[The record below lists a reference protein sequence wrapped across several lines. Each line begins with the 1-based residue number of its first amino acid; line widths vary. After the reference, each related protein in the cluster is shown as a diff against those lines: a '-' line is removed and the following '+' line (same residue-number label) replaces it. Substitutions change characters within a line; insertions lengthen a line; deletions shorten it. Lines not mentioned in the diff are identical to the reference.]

1 MKQEPVAWGFFDKDG
16 VIYDCVTNRDYCGEN
31 GKPLYTHP
39 SKHDLGIAEAIGFDK
54 GHEAGRQLGMRQ
66 ERALWEL
73 SASTQE
79 IENPH
84 PAKTLTDEE
93 IDDIGREHLTDGDG
107 AIEFARA
114 ILKKASE
121 K

>member
-1 MKQEPVAWGFFDKDG
+1 MNNIPHIVDSGASVMNNEPVAWGFFDKDG

-31 GKPLYTHP
+31 GKPLYT
-39 SKHDLGIAEAIGFDK
+39 
-54 GHEAGRQLGMRQ
+54 
-66 ERALWEL
+66 
-73 SASTQE
+73 
-79 IENPH
+79 H